1 MRFAFLITSPC
12 YFYSKSEQQREE
24 SGKAAFSGRQ
34 GQGTAPR
41 PGSPWAQFPSPGGHR
56 ADPGPCICAQETQWK
71 ILIQQIMMVQKDL
84 PVTTQSPLWKQNVI
98 TSRSASRSEAADL
111 FGVRQ
116 TWAPVQLCVISE
128 KSLNLSGNKLVIGR
142 TFSVLCGD
150 D

>member
-24 SGKAAFSGRQ
+24 SGKAAFSGQQ

-41 PGSPWAQFPSPGGHR
+41 LAH
-56 ADPGPCICAQETQWK
+56 PGPRFHPQGDTELTQVPASVHKRQWK

-84 PVTTQSPLWKQNVI
+84 PATTQSPLWKQNVI